1 MGMMGKVKEVMA
13 MVNVEPVFFLYFL
26 SMGFLMMPVQQL
38 YLEKACKVNLGY
50 NETVCDNIY
59 SHKETQV
66 EAQKLVSEIQVI

>member
-1 MGMMGKVKEVMA
+1 
-13 MVNVEPVFFLYFL
+13 MVLPGTFLPVTN
-26 SMGFLMMPVQQL
+26 
-38 YLEKACKVNLGY
+38 LEKACKVNLGY